1 MGFNRG
7 LGGFN
12 RSKFNS
18 DAFSNALYSTPS
30 ARTATDGTVIASKD
44 FYIAPVADT
53 IAEGLATARTDFYI
67 APVADTI
74 AEGLATARTDF
85 YIVSAAGSASE
96 GGVIASKDFYAEGTS
111 DSLSAGAAILEIIH
125 HLTMEYSGALAVGK
139 KVCINANNFTVI
151 LDGANAIDKFSGT
164 FPEVFPVACT
174 VVYTDG
180 GASRTVKLTVA
191 RRDRTI

>member
-1 MGFNRG
+1 MGFSRG

-67 APVADTI
+67 
-74 AEGLATARTDF
+74 
-85 YIVSAAGSASE
+85 VSAAGSASE
-96 GGVIASKDFYAEGTS
+96 GGVTVCIDFYAEGTS

-139 KVCINANNFTVI
+139 KVCINANNFTVL